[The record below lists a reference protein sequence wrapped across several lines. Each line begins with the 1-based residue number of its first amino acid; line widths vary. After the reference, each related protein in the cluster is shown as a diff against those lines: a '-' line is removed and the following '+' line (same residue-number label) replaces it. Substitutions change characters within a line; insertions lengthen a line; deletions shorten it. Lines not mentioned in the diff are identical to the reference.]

1 MVPAKFSSFA
11 NSKIASRCASVN
23 RFGGLI
29 YKILSKN
36 VDKNVD
42 ANEPVYG
49 HDDHHGM

>member
-1 MVPAKFSSFA
+1 MLTKKF
-11 NSKIASRCASVN
+11 VE
-23 RFGGLI
+23 
-29 YKILSKN
+29 N